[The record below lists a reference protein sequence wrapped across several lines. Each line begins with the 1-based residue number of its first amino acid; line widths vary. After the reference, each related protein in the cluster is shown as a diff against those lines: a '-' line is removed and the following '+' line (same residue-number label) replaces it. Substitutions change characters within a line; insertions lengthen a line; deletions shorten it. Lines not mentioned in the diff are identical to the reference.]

1 MRGAP
6 TLGPYSRM
14 DMRLG
19 RLAESGLRFID
30 PDMPSTSKL
39 RTATHRVSSGQMPL
53 MVRHLLRLPG

>member
-19 RLAESGLRFID
+19 SLVDSGLRFID

-39 RTATHRVSSGQMPL
+39 STATHRVSSGQMPL
-53 MVRHLLRLPG
+53 MARPPALPG